1 MLEVESTSSPCTGYP
16 HSSRFSLLESI
27 DMPCGRRSRNAHS
40 PTAGGDQRRTCMSL
54 YNTPPD
60 GAFVFLLPGVL
71 VLMSGKKRITL
82 SVVAAQETYLKIMA
96 HFAALSRSDVE
107 TRHNNTAMRVSA
119 ILRNAF
125 LRHKANRIF
134 LPAEEAGNRQQ
145 KSTDD
150 PSLGRPHHV

>member
-1 MLEVESTSSPCTGYP
+1 MLEVESTLSACTGYP
-16 HSSRFSLLESI
+16 HSSRFSSLESI

-54 YNTPPD
+54 YNRPAD

-71 VLMSGKKRITL
+71 VLVSGKKRITL

-119 ILRNAF
+119 ILQNAF